1 MKKIFDEVQSLD
13 KRAVEKYFLS
23 EDILMEN
30 AALSIF
36 NFIKKNFKKDKSVL
50 IVCGGE
56 NNGADGLALARL
68 LQNSYKVKVLQHIKA
83 KSPMAKIQEKRAK
96 AIGVEFVTKLEKCD
110 ILVD

>member
-36 NFIKKNFKKDKSVL
+36 NFIKKNFKKDKSIL
-50 IVCGGE
+50 IVCGSG

-68 LQNSYKVKVLQHIKA
+68 LQNSYEVKVLQYTKT
-83 KSPMAKIQEKRAK
+83 KSPMAKIQEKEQK
-96 AIGVEFVTKLEKCD
+96 P
-110 ILVD
+110 

>member
-36 NFIKKNFKKDKSVL
+36 NFIKKNFKKKFYL
-50 IVCGGE
+50 
-56 NNGADGLALARL
+56 
-68 LQNSYKVKVLQHIKA
+68 
-83 KSPMAKIQEKRAK
+83 
-96 AIGVEFVTKLEKCD
+96 
-110 ILVD
+110 